1 MPANLTPMYRKAEEA
16 FRQAKTVAGKIA
28 ALEEMYATIPKHK
41 GTEKMQADI
50 KHRLAKLRETAQ
62 QQKGRTGVDHF
73 HVERQGAGQF
83 VLVGLP
89 NSGKSALVGA
99 LTKAH
104 VTVAPYPFSTHLP
117 VPGMMPFED
126 IQIQLVDTPPVTPD
140 GVVPGM
146 TGTIR
151 AADGLLVCADLAADP
166 LEQADACLRVIEGR
180 GIVPLG
186 RPARQP
192 ATARPVAVPGGDAVA
207 SPAPEGGSAM
217 RMILVGTKLDL
228 PGAAENFEALKELYK
243 GILPVV
249 AASAQTWQG
258 LGEVPRTCFE
268 MLGIVRIYSK
278 EPGKPPDMEKP
289 FVLPRGSTV
298 LDVAAAIHKDIAA
311 HLKRAR
317 IWGVG
322 VYDGQPVQ
330 RDHVLADRDIIE
342 LHV

>member
-16 FRQAKTVAGKIA
+16 FRQAKTAAEKIA

-126 IQIQLVDTPPVTPD
+126 IQIQLVDTPPVTPE

-166 LEQADACLRVIEGR
+166 LEQADACLRVLEGR

-186 RPARQP
+186 RA
-192 ATARPVAVPGGDAVA
+192 
-207 SPAPEGGSAM
+207 APEGGLAM

-228 PGAAENFEALKELYK
+228 PGAAENFAALRELYQ
-243 GILPVV
+243 GILPTV

-258 LGEVPRTCFE
+258 LGEIPRTCFE

-317 IWGVG
+317 IWGAN
-322 VYDGQPVQ
+322 VYDGQPVH
-330 RDHVLADRDIIE
+330 RDHVLADRDVIE